1 MGGTLAVAKFQNSA
15 LIIDA
20 LPVAASKA
28 TKAKTTLAP
37 VQPSEPVAEPKSS
50 EASNYAPVD
59 LTAEM
64 KKLDQHYG
72 RAMGHLPPLGTL
84 LKCYPISR
92 NAYKRIFPFSTR
104 QKIIHPSLDNLY
116 STTKCPNQVQQR

>member
-28 TKAKTTLAP
+28 TKAKTSAAAA
-37 VQPSEPVAEPKSS
+37 SEPVAEPKSS
-50 EASNYAPVD
+50 EASNYAPTVD

-72 RAMGHLPPLGTL
+72 RALGQLPPLGTL
-84 LKCYPISR
+84 LKYSRISR
-92 NAYKRIFPFSTR
+92 NT
-104 QKIIHPSLDNLY
+104 
-116 STTKCPNQVQQR
+116 